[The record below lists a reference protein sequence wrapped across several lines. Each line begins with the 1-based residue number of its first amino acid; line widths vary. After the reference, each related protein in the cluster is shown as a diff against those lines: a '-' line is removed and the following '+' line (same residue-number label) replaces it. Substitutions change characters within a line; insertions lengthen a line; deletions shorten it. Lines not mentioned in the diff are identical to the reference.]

1 MKKRFS
7 DEQIISIL
15 REAEAGVSARELCR
29 KPAISDAAFYTWR
42 KKYGGMEVPEVK
54 RLKSLEEEN
63 ARRKKLLAEAM
74 LDKEALQVALGRKLL
89 TTGQKRE
96 AVVFMCD
103 ATGLSQRRACR
114 LTGLSLSTCRY
125 EAQRPAADA
134 HLSGRITELALERR
148 RFGYRR
154 IWQLLRREGLH
165 VSHKR
170 VYRIYHLNG
179 LSVKRRRR
187 RKGLATERFPLL
199 RPDAPNLAWSMD
211 FVMDAQANGRRI
223 KCLTCVD
230 DFTKECL
237 TITAAFGI
245 SGVQVTRI
253 LDSIALFR
261 GYPATK
267 RTDQG
272 PEFTCRALD
281 QWAFEHGVEIR
292 LIQPGKPT
300 QNGFIESFNGRSR
313 DECLNEHWFSD
324 ILHARETINDWRQ
337 DYNECRP
344 HSSLDYQTPA
354 EFATDW
360 RNRKYEENQPTLLTE
375 GCI

>member
-7 DEQIISIL
+7 DEQIICIL

-29 KPAISDAAFYTWR
+29 KHAISDATFYTWR

-63 ARRKKLLAEAM
+63 ARLKKLLAEAM

-89 TTGQKRE
+89 TTDQKRE
-96 AVVFMCD
+96 AVEVMCE
-103 ATGLSQRRACR
+103 AKGLSQRRACR
-114 LTGLSLSTCRY
+114 LAGLSLSTCRY
-125 EAQRPAADA
+125 SAQRPAADA
-134 HLSGRITELALERR
+134 QLSLRITELALERR

-154 IWQLLRREGLH
+154 IWQLLRREGLC
-165 VSHKR
+165 VNHKR
-170 VYRIYHLNG
+170 VYRIYQLNG

-187 RKGLATERFPLL
+187 RKGLATERLPLL
-199 RPDAPNLAWSMD
+199 RPMAPNLTWSMD
-211 FVMDAQANGRRI
+211 FVMDALATGRRI

-237 TITAAFGI
+237 TVTVAFGI

-261 GYPATK
+261 GYPATI

-281 QWAFEHGVEIR
+281 QWAFEHGVELR

-300 QNGFIESFNGRSR
+300 QNGFIESFNGRFR

-324 ILHARETINDWRQ
+324 IVHARKIINDWRL

-344 HSSLDYQTPA
+344 HSSLNYLTPA
-354 EFATDW
+354 EFAAGW
-360 RNRKYEENQPTLLTE
+360 RNGKYEE
-375 GCI
+375 

>member
-1 MKKRFS
+1 
-7 DEQIISIL
+7 
-15 REAEAGVSARELCR
+15 
-29 KPAISDAAFYTWR
+29 
-42 KKYGGMEVPEVK
+42 
-54 RLKSLEEEN
+54 
-63 ARRKKLLAEAM
+63 
-74 LDKEALQVALGRKLL
+74 
-89 TTGQKRE
+89 
-96 AVVFMCD
+96 MCD

-125 EAQRPAADA
+125 EAQRLAADA

-165 VSHKR
+165 VNHKR
-170 VYRIYHLNG
+170 VYRLYHLSG
-179 LSVKRRRR
+179 LGVKRRRR
-187 RKGLATERFPLL
+187 RKGLATERLPLL
-199 RPDAPNLAWSMD
+199 RPAAPNLTWSMD
-211 FVMDAQANGRRI
+211 FVMDALSTGRRI

-237 TITAAFGI
+237 TVTVAFGI
-245 SGVQVTRI
+245 SGVQVSRI

-261 GYPATK
+261 GYPATI

-281 QWAFEHGVEIR
+281 QWAFEHGVELR

-300 QNGFIESFNGRSR
+300 QNGFIESFNGRFR

-324 ILHARETINDWRQ
+324 IVHARKIINDWRQ

-344 HSSLDYQTPA
+344 HPALNYQTPS
-354 EFATDW
+354 EFAARW
-360 RNRKYEENQPTLLTE
+360 RNGKCEGKQTDLTN
-375 GCI
+375 